1 MKANNGGVKKTQRPD
16 CFSHIVLISTRRGLV
31 FFCFRNLKWS
41 PGNWTEKQT
50 DTNAKAAIF
59 SHLKPFGTKCCRNAL
74 FVRGLICFPAS
85 QVSERCDYVYVNGKE
100 TRGRVR
106 MMVNFTYSYLS
117 AQLEISA
124 WMPRLPLQIEMSD
137 PELSQIRGWRVPAD
151 AGSQRL
157 EMFWF

>member
-1 MKANNGGVKKTQRPD
+1 MLSKFEMVARKLVRKAER
-16 CFSHIVLISTRRGLV
+16 
-31 FFCFRNLKWS
+31 
-41 PGNWTEKQT
+41 KQSQGC
-50 DTNAKAAIF
+50 NFLSFIGQ
-59 SHLKPFGTKCCRNAL
+59 SCLNAL
-74 FVRGLICFPAS
+74 FVCYTFCFSTS

-117 AQLEISA
+117 SQLEISV

-151 AGSQRL
+151 TASQRL
-157 EMFWF
+157 EMFLF